1 MKDSTDIVIHINET
15 LDNNQRSTFS
25 KKVKDI
31 DGVKSASLQDD
42 RPHLMLVAYNPNKIK
57 ALHVLEGVNKTGV
70 SAQIVGWL

>member
-25 KKVKDI
+25 NKVKNI
-31 DGVKSASLQDD
+31 DGVKSASLQDA
-42 RPHLMLVAYNPNKIK
+42 RPHLMLVAYNPDETK
-57 ALHVLEGVNKTGV
+57 ALQILEGVNESGV

>member
-25 KKVKDI
+25 NKVKDI
-31 DGVKSASLQDD
+31 DGVKSASLQDA
-42 RPHLMLVAYNPNKIK
+42 RPHLMVVAYNPARTK